1 MSLNS
6 FNKALHYKTR
16 GRGENYDLSPVST
29 PIVGNH
35 TLFHKRLYT
44 ISLLVTF
51 KKAYYFAVT
60 NLPCVVNIFS

>member
-29 PIVGNH
+29 PVVGNR

-44 ISLLVTF
+44 ISLLI
-51 KKAYYFAVT
+51 KAYYFAVT